1 MNKKP
6 NTLITLDKMI
16 EVYEAEMDYNL
27 STKNNYKKILLN
39 EKDCNNLFGIKNQ
52 NGSKNLTR
60 YSLPD
65 FYYDLV
71 KHISVIESKLISKGE
86 LKLEHY
92 LYQQVQKKAVVPQLQ
107 DQLNLY
113 STLIYAQNNG
123 AIHWNKSRL
132 IKKEKKDEI
141 IFNECVE
148 RGITSFN
155 ILSKIFSPEDFLN
168 SISYGENGK
177 DNKFSLNL
185 QEHLLLNIIYKEI
198 KEAQPLIDVFHA
210 LENLGSK
217 IDYNKIFN
225 LSLFRPKYI
234 DIESLIALKDKTLED
249 HFLSDEYMDSFNKPY
264 ILKNYVKSNCE
275 KDSLKSIFRS
285 KNLDLITSY
294 KEKLINNGIWKEVSH
309 LFIKDIEVLL
319 KKNLKNIFN
328 KLPANLHYYALTTID
343 NDKVNNLALPE
354 MYQQANFQ
362 PYTLLEFSRDYFL
375 TQCLFDIFTKEIGKG
390 LAGETYTTIK
400 EFKEYLVQ
408 NNLLENVNK
417 MIQDNCHENNNDT
430 KIQWS
435 IISIEMK
442 ISHII
447 NNNNKN
453 KTKI

>member
-1 MNKKP
+1 MNKKT
-6 NTLITLDKMI
+6 NTLITLDRMI
-16 EVYEAEMDYNL
+16 KDYEDEMDYNL

-52 NGSKNLTR
+52 NGSQNLTR

-65 FYYDLV
+65 FYYDLA
-71 KHISVIESKLISKGE
+71 KHISVIEAKLISKGE
-86 LKLEHY
+86 LNLEHY

-107 DQLNLY
+107 DQLNVY

-123 AIHWNKSRL
+123 ATHWNKSHL

-168 SISYGENGK
+168 SVSYGENDK

-198 KEAQPLIDVFHA
+198 KEAQPLVDVFHA
-210 LENLGSK
+210 LKNLGSK

-225 LSLFRPKYI
+225 LSVFRPKYMT
-234 DIESLIALKDKTLED
+234 IESLLALEDKTLEN
-249 HFLSDEYMDSFNKPY
+249 HCLSNDYIDSFNKPY
-264 ILKNYVKSNCE
+264 ILKNYVESNCA

-285 KNLDLITSY
+285 KDLDLITSH

-309 LFIKDIEVLL
+309 LFIKDMEVLL

-343 NDKVNNLALPE
+343 NDKVNNLVLPE
-354 MYQQANFQ
+354 IYQQANCQ
-362 PYTLLEFSRDYFL
+362 PYTLLEFSRDCFL

-390 LAGETYTTIK
+390 LEGETYTTIK

-408 NNLLENVNK
+408 HNLLENIDK
-417 MIQDNCHENNNDT
+417 MIQDNRQDNNSNN

-435 IISIEMK
+435 MISIEMK

-453 KTKI
+453 KNKI